1 MVAAIFQIPSGTII
15 IVTKK
20 GVTKVCEVMATQHAN
35 MEHMYDSTYSTYIEV
50 ERSLQSIAVVMGN

>member
-20 GVTKVCEVMATQHAN
+20 GVTKVCEVLATQHG
-35 MEHMYDSTYSTYIEV
+35 T
-50 ERSLQSIAVVMGN
+50 